1 MYLNEN
7 QALLLTPSPLP
18 QLCEASLPD
27 YSGHGLFNLAV
38 SLARVCGSPA
48 RTHYPEL
55 HLPDGRH
62 ASEVWAQYETV
73 VFLLV
78 DGLGDHFLTANR
90 QLAPN
95 LWRDRVGQLSS
106 VFPSTTATAITT
118 VMTGESATVHGMLG
132 WFVRDELSETTVA
145 PLPMRERGN
154 RALLGQPVIDR
165 LLRTLPMMQA
175 AQRQTH
181 LVTHP
186 ELAQGPFSSF
196 HANGAKVHGYREL
209 DELPGCIAQA
219 ASTGSGPRYVYAY
232 TPLLDRTAHDFGI
245 DSDESRSVLARID
258 AAYAQIRAQLPQ
270 ALIVVAADHGFI
282 DNPSAHQIDLMQHP
296 DIHAMLRGPLSGER
310 RAAYCHVYPQFAD
323 TFGAVIEARFGHALI
338 ALKAADALGSGL
350 FGPGSVDI
358 ETLARCGD
366 WILIARGDWTVRD
379 SVAGEDAPPM
389 IGVHG
394 GLSADEMRVPLIIGG
409 VN

>member
-7 QALLLTPSPLP
+7 QALQLTPLPLP
-18 QLCEASLPD
+18 QLLEASLPD
-27 YSGHGLFNLAV
+27 YSGRGLFNLAV

-62 ASEVWAQYETV
+62 ASEAWAQHETL

-90 QLAPN
+90 ELAPN
-95 LWRDRVGQLSS
+95 LWRDRVGQISS

-132 WFVRDELSETTVA
+132 WFVRDEQSASIVA
-145 PLPMRERGN
+145 PLPMRLRGC
-154 RALLGQPVIDR
+154 RSVPEQAVIDR
-165 LLRTLPMMQA
+165 LLRTMPLMPA

-181 LVTHP
+181 LVTLP

-196 HANGAKVHGYREL
+196 HAAGATVHAYREL
-209 DELPGCIAQA
+209 DELPARIGQA
-219 ASTGSGPRYVYAY
+219 ATMGTGPRYIYAY
-232 TPLLDRTAHDFGI
+232 TPLLDRTAHDCGI
-245 DSDESRSVLARID
+245 DSAASRDVLAQVD

-270 ALIVVAADHGFI
+270 ALIVVASDHGFI
-282 DNPSAHQIDLMQHP
+282 DNPPEHQIDLMAYP
-296 DIHAMLRGPLSGER
+296 EIHSMLRGPLSGER
-310 RAAYCHVYPQFAD
+310 RAAYCHVQPEFAES
-323 TFGAVIEARFGHALI
+323 FGQAIEKHFGHALI
-338 ALKAADALGSGL
+338 ALRATEALASGL
-350 FGPGSVDI
+350 FGPGTVDI

-366 WILIARGDWTVRD
+366 WVLIARGDWTVRD

-409 VN
+409 AN